1 MTNYWKQL
9 VAFGYMCFLISIGV
23 GGCCLL
29 ISLADKIK

>member
-1 MTNYWKQL
+1 MDDYWKNL
-9 VAFGYMCFLISIGV
+9 CGFGVMCFLISIGI